1 MLYCSINGHKTT
13 SLSIT
18 DRAFA
23 YGDGLFTTAKISAG
37 KVELLSEHIN
47 RLRTGSEKLGLIDCD
62 FNALRTELELLA
74 QQYALAVLKVVI
86 SAGSGGRG
94 YSRIGAEQPTVVISV
109 FDFPEHYLA
118 WQKQGISLGISEQRL
133 GLNPMLGGIKHLNR
147 LEQVLL
153 RRELDKTD
161 FDDLLV
167 RNVNDNV
174 IETTCANIFWLK
186 DDILFTSKIEYSGV
200 AGLMRAAILAK
211 YPQTTIKKA
220 TLAELLS
227 AQEIFIC
234 NSVMGIVPVQ
244 LFTSL
249 SSSSLLDIKSLQIKD
264 VKRIQQTVLS
274 YLV

>member
-1 MLYCSINGHKTT
+1 MLYCSINGHQTT
-13 SLSIT
+13 SLSIS

-23 YGDGLFTTAKISAG
+23 YGDGLFTTAKILSG

-47 RLRTGSEKLGLIDCD
+47 RLRTGSRTLGLIDCD
-62 FNALRTELELLA
+62 FNALTDELELLA
-74 QQYALAVLKVVI
+74 QHYELAVLKVVI

-94 YSRIGAEQPTVVISV
+94 YSRIGVEQPTVVIRI
-109 FDFPEHYLA
+109 FDFPEHYLT

-153 RRELDKTD
+153 RSELDQTD

-167 RNVNDNV
+167 RNVNDDI
-174 IETTCANIFWLK
+174 IETTCANVFWFK
-186 DDILFTSKIEYSGV
+186 DGALCTSKIEGSGV
-200 AGLMRAAILAK
+200 AGLMRAAIIGQ
-211 YPQTTIKKA
+211 YPQTNIKKA
-220 TLAELLS
+220 TLTELLS

-244 LFTSL
+244 SLTSL
-249 SSSSLLDIKSLQIKD
+249 VSSSLLEIKPLQIKD
-264 VKRIQQTVLS
+264 VKHIQQTVLS
-274 YLV
+274 YI